1 MTKVIIRRFLELL
14 IPCVAFSAIAVAL
27 NVYLFNG
34 SKLAPFIIAFIAAV
48 IWFAINVYMLR
59 CCYIGMQNKKDF
71 FIANFIAYALFGLCT
86 VIVYLCFSKEVYS
99 WVFAM
104 TKFLRF
110 TRLSDYFAHPIVY
123 SVAIFHLLG
132 GLMICLAPIGMSWV
146 FDTYDDEENPEN
158 EECEE

>member
-1 MTKVIIRRFLELL
+1 MIKVIIRRFLELL

-27 NVYLFNG
+27 NVYLFNTT
-34 SKLAPFIIAFIAAV
+34 KTAPFIIAFIAAI
-48 IWFAINVYMLR
+48 IWFSINVYMLR
-59 CCYIGMQNKKDF
+59 CCYYGLQNAKDY
-71 FIANFIAYALFGLCT
+71 FIANFIAYAAFGLCT
-86 VIVYLCFSKEVYS
+86 VIVYLCFSKDVYS
-99 WVFAM
+99 WTFAM

-132 GLMICLAPIGMSWV
+132 GLMICLAPIGMNWI
-146 FDTYDDEENPEN
+146 FDSDEDEEDLQN